1 MIIIRVEP
9 PKGPPSEIT
18 CVSTQFSAGSGP
30 DNLVQLFG
38 GKVAMV
44 HFRGMAENG
53 QIFVEDAGSI
63 HGTFVNGERIRRSGP
78 VTAADQIQAGD
89 YRIYLSNGKDRAEAQ
104 GAVSAPAAPAALPS
118 ASPAPLPIAAA
129 AVREAQGKK
138 EELRHW
144 QNRVHQALL
153 LQMDLKRVDVSRM
166 SEDVLRSLTSEMING
181 IIARL
186 DDLPAGLDR
195 SDLARAVLNETVG
208 LGPLEGLLAD
218 DSVSEIMVN
227 CHDEIYVERHGRL
240 ELSSVAF
247 TSDAAVMSVIER
259 IVSPLGRRIDESSPM
274 VDARLPDGSRVNA
287 VIPPLAL
294 RGPCITIRKFFRHRL
309 EIDDLVRYGTIS
321 ADMVRFLRV
330 AVEQRRNIVVSG
342 GTGSGKTTFLN
353 VLSNFIPHN
362 ERLVSVEDAA
372 ELQLSQPNLISLEAR
387 PANAEGKGQVAI
399 RDLVKNCLRM
409 RPDRIVVGECRGG
422 EALDMLQAMNTGH
435 DGSLTTVHAN
445 TPRDALSRI
454 EVMVLMAGVDMPLAA
469 IREQVASGVQLI
481 VQQARFSCGSRKVT
495 HISEVTGT
503 ESGKIQLQDL
513 FLFRQHGYGPD
524 GKVQGE
530 FVATGAIPEFYEA
543 LSQRGIATDLS
554 IFRAGG
560 QTT

>member
-53 QIFVEDAGSI
+53 QIFIEDAGSI

-104 GAVSAPAAPAALPS
+104 GAVSAPAAPAALPT
-118 ASPAPLPIAAA
+118 ASPVPLSMATA
-129 AVREAQGKK
+129 AVSEAQGKK

-186 DDLPAGLDR
+186 DDLPSGLDR

-218 DSVSEIMVN
+218 DSISEIMVN
-227 CHDEIYVERHGRL
+227 RYDEIYVECHGRL

-321 ADMVRFLRV
+321 AEMVSFLRV

-560 QTT
+560 QAT

>member
-9 PKGPPSEIT
+9 PKGPPSEVT
-18 CVSTQFSAGSGP
+18 CVSNRFSAGSGP

-38 GKVAMV
+38 GKVALV
-44 HFRGMAENG
+44 HFSGIEENG

-63 HGTFVNGERIRRSGP
+63 HGTFVNGERIKRSGP
-78 VTAADQIQAGD
+78 LTASDQVQAGD
-89 YRIYLSNGKDRAEAQ
+89 YRIYLSNGKEHT
-104 GAVSAPAAPAALPS
+104 GVPVKTAVPAAPAMPAAPQP
-118 ASPAPLPIAAA
+118 ASDAADGN
-129 AVREAQGKK
+129 AQRRT
-138 EELRHW
+138 ELRNW
-144 QNRVHQALL
+144 QDRVHQALL

-166 SEDVLRSLTSEMING
+166 SEDALRSLTSELING
-181 IIARL
+181 IIARI
-186 DDLPAGLDR
+186 DDLPGWLDR
-195 SDLARAVLNETVG
+195 SDLALAVLNETVG
-208 LGPLEGLLAD
+208 LGPLEALLAD

-227 CHDEIYVERHGRL
+227 RHDEIYVERKGRL
-240 ELSSVAF
+240 ELSPVGF

-287 VIPPLAL
+287 IIPPLAL

-309 EIDDLVRYGTIS
+309 EVEDLIRFGTIS
-321 ADMVRFLRV
+321 EDMVRFLRV

-353 VLSNFIPHN
+353 VLSNFIPHD

-372 ELQLSQPNLISLEAR
+372 ELQFTQPNLVSLEAR
-387 PANAEGKGQVAI
+387 PPNAEGKGQVAI

-454 EVMVLMAGVDMPLAA
+454 EVMVLMAGVEMPLAA

-481 VQQARFSCGSRKVT
+481 VQQARFACGSRKVT

-503 ESGKIQLQDL
+503 ESGTIQLQDL
-513 FLFRQHGYGPD
+513 FLYKQHGYGPD

-560 QTT
+560 QGS